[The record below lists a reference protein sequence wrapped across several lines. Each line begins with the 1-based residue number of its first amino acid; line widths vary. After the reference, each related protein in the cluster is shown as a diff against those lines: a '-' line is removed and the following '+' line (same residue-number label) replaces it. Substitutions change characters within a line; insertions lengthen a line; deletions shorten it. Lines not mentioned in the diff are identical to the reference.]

1 MRTEDFKHVIAE
13 WLTQGPP
20 NALEREISIPLESN
34 LIITVTGGRR
44 TGKTYLLFNIINKLI
59 KENKAKMNEI
69 LYIDFEH
76 PRLKGVKVSDLDD
89 MLKAFMELTGKEPAY
104 IFLDEIH
111 VVENYGSWFR
121 KRLNAKIY
129 LSGSSSSL
137 TPRKIAEEL
146 RGRSINYEIYPLSF
160 REYLNFLKES
170 FDPKLLSYTEYR
182 GRILSL
188 LRNYLYYG
196 AYPAVVFEKEKERLL
211 RSYFDSIIVRDL
223 KIVNPEIAEAF
234 ASYIISNYSSL
245 VTVNRIYNYLK
256 SLGYKIGKEKVLEL
270 VDKSRESYF
279 AFYVEIFNK
288 SEIKRRVNPKK
299 VYIIDTGYP
308 TAMGYEFSISKA
320 MENAVYLELI
330 RRNYGDI
337 YYWKEYGKSEGKEV
351 DFVIAKNFQVE
362 EIIQVT
368 YATDYVE
375 EREINAIKKAKKELN
390 PKKITIITWDYE
402 RKEDEINYVPLWK
415 WLLLSY

>member
-76 PRLKGVKVSDLDD
+76 PRLKVVKVGDLDD

-211 RSYFDSIIVRDL
+211 KSYFDSIIVRDL

-337 YYWKEYGKSEGKEV
+337 YYWKEYGKSKGKEV

-375 EREINAIKKAKKELN
+375 EREIDAIKKSKRELN
-390 PKKITIITWDYE
+390 PKKITVITWDYE
-402 RKEDEINYVPLWK
+402 RKENEINFVPLWK
-415 WLLLSY
+415 WLLMSY

>member
-1 MRTEDFKHVIAE
+1 
-13 WLTQGPP
+13 
-20 NALEREISIPLESN
+20 
-34 LIITVTGGRR
+34 
-44 TGKTYLLFNIINKLI
+44 
-59 KENKAKMNEI
+59 
-69 LYIDFEH
+69 
-76 PRLKGVKVSDLDD
+76 
-89 MLKAFMELTGKEPAY
+89 
-104 IFLDEIH
+104 
-111 VVENYGSWFR
+111 
-121 KRLNAKIY
+121 
-129 LSGSSSSL
+129 
-137 TPRKIAEEL
+137 
-146 RGRSINYEIYPLSF
+146 
-160 REYLNFLKES
+160 
-170 FDPKLLSYTEYR
+170 
-182 GRILSL
+182 
-188 LRNYLYYG
+188 
-196 AYPAVVFEKEKERLL
+196 
-211 RSYFDSIIVRDL
+211 
-223 KIVNPEIAEAF
+223 
-234 ASYIISNYSSL
+234 
-245 VTVNRIYNYLK
+245 
-256 SLGYKIGKEKVLEL
+256 LGYKIGKEKVLEL

-320 MENAVYLELI
+320 MENVVYLELV

-337 YYWKEYGKSEGKEV
+337 YYWKEYGRSEGKEI

-415 WLLLSY
+415 WLLISY

>member
-1 MRTEDFKHVIAE
+1 VRTEDFKHVISE

-44 TGKTYLLFNIINKLI
+44 TGKTYLLFSIINKLI

-76 PRLKGVKVSDLDD
+76 PRLKGVRSSDLDD
-89 MLKAFMELTGKEPAY
+89 MLKAFMELTGKEPTY
-104 IFLDEIH
+104 MFLDEIH
-111 VVENYGSWFR
+111 NVENYGSWFR
-121 KRLNAKIY
+121 KRLNARIY

-160 REYLNFLKES
+160 REYLYFLKEKL
-170 FDPKLLSYTEYR
+170 DPKLLSYTEYR

-188 LRNYLYYG
+188 LRDYLYYG
-196 AYPAVVFEKEKERLL
+196 AYPAIIFEKEKERLL

-245 VTVNRIYNYLK
+245 ITVNRIYNYLK
-256 SLGYKIGKEKVLEL
+256 SLGYKIGKEKILEL

-288 SEIKRRVNPKK
+288 SVIKRRINPKK
-299 VYIIDTGYP
+299 VYIIDTGYSN
-308 TAMGYEFSISKA
+308 ALGYEFSISKA
-320 MENAVYLELI
+320 MENAVYLELL

-337 YYWKEYGKSEGKEV
+337 YYWKEYGKSEGKEI

-368 YATDYVE
+368 YATDAVE

-390 PKKITIITWDYE
+390 PKKITVITWDYE
-402 RKEDEINYVPLWK
+402 NKENEINYVPLWK

>member
-1 MRTEDFKHVIAE
+1 
-13 WLTQGPP
+13 
-20 NALEREISIPLESN
+20 
-34 LIITVTGGRR
+34 
-44 TGKTYLLFNIINKLI
+44 
-59 KENKAKMNEI
+59 
-69 LYIDFEH
+69 
-76 PRLKGVKVSDLDD
+76 
-89 MLKAFMELTGKEPAY
+89 
-104 IFLDEIH
+104 
-111 VVENYGSWFR
+111 
-121 KRLNAKIY
+121 
-129 LSGSSSSL
+129 
-137 TPRKIAEEL
+137 L

-245 VTVNRIYNYLK
+245 VTVNRIYNYLR

-308 TAMGYEFSISKA
+308 TALGYEFSISKA
-320 MENAVYLELI
+320 MENAVYLELV

-337 YYWKEYGKSEGKEV
+337 YYWKEYGRSEGKEI

-368 YATDYVE
+368 YATDSVE

-415 WLLLSY
+415 WLLMSY

>member
-20 NALEREISIPLESN
+20 NTLEREISIPLISN

-76 PRLKGVKVSDLDD
+76 PILKGVKVSDLDD
-89 MLKAFMELTGKEPAY
+89 MLKAFMEFTGKEPAY

-211 RSYFDSIIVRDL
+211 KSYFDSIIVRDL

-320 MENAVYLELI
+320 MENVVYLELV

-337 YYWKEYGKSEGKEV
+337 YYWKEYGRSEGKEI

-368 YATDYVE
+368 YATDSVE

-415 WLLLSY
+415 WLLMSY